1 MAENQLVGIVPAAG
15 KGTRLAPFPCAKE
28 LFPIGFQP
36 HAVQGTIEQRPKVV
50 SQYII
55 ENMVEAG
62 VNRILIIV
70 GEGKQDVVEYYGDGS
85 RFDCHIGYLFQERLD
100 GMPSAI
106 NLAKPWIGDATVV
119 FGMPDTII
127 RPTNALKHL
136 LEQHRDAEA
145 DLSLGL
151 FPTDRPHKFG
161 MVQIDDD
168 CNVLSTID
176 KPQES
181 DLTHMWGTC
190 CWSPAFT
197 ALIDAFLR
205 SRDRGQKETVLGD
218 VFDEALGRDMNV
230 KGFPCNGG
238 RYIDIGTSDELNNA
252 LREFHR
258 DTGIGKAA

>member
-1 MAENQLVGIVPAAG
+1 MTENQLVGIVPAAG

-36 HAVQGTIEQRPKVV
+36 HTVRGIIEQRPKVV

-85 RFDCHIGYLFQERLD
+85 RFGCQIGYLFQERLD

-106 NLAKPWIGDATVV
+106 NLAKPWIDDATVV

-127 RPTNALKHL
+127 RPTNAIKQL

-161 MVQIDDD
+161 MVEIDNH

-176 KPQES
+176 KPQDS

-197 ALIDAFLR
+197 QLIDAFLR
-205 SRDRGQKETVLGD
+205 SQNVVQKETVLGD
-218 VFDEALGRDMNV
+218 VFDEALKRKMRV
-230 KGFPCNGG
+230 KGYPCNTG
-238 RYIDIGTSDELNNA
+238 RYIDIGTSDELNAA
-252 LREFHR
+252 LLEFHR
-258 DTGIGKAA
+258 DYTVGNAA